1 MAAMKTTCN
10 IQEPRKAE
18 IEDEDM
24 EVLDD
29 VGKEP
34 AEKSKETLKK
44 ILVQEGDEE
53 CFFLLDSG
61 LAEEEE
67 RELEAFLRTNIE
79 VFAWTPYEMPGID
92 PEVTCHRLNVDRLA
106 KPVIQ

>member
-1 MAAMKTTCN
+1 MAATKSTCN
-10 IQEPRKAE
+10 IREPKEAE
-18 IEDEDM
+18 IENEDM

-34 AEKSKETLKK
+34 TEKSEETLKK

-53 CFFLLDSG
+53 RFFLLGSG

-67 RELEAFLRTNIE
+67 RELEDFLRANIE
-79 VFAWTPYEMPGID
+79 VFA
-92 PEVTCHRLNVDRLA
+92 
-106 KPVIQ
+106 